1 MTIAKRSP
9 EPQSPI
15 QNLSC
20 QKPDRELDQKKL
32 WYAAIKPPMYSV
44 AIIPITTGTA
54 IAYHKTA
61 TVNWQIFTTFLVSA
75 ILILIWENLSNDVF
89 DADTGIDKNKHH
101 SLVNLTGKKHLIFA
115 IANTSLALGI
125 ALVLNIC
132 WQQQDPTVL
141 GIITVCCF
149 LGYTYQG
156 HPFRFGYQGCG
167 EIIAFF
173 CFGPLSVL
181 AAYYSQTQTFSLIA
195 LLASTIIGITTS
207 LILFCS
213 HFHQIEDDSA
223 AGKRSPIVQLG
234 TEKAAQLIP
243 WFITSVFLIVSLGI
257 AVGYF
262 PLATS
267 LIFLTLPIALKL
279 NNFVTQNHHLPSQV
293 RNCKFIAVSLHFWS
307 GLLLGMGFLAP

>member
-9 EPQSPI
+9 DSQSNPQSHLNQPE
-15 QNLSC
+15 
-20 QKPDRELDQKKL
+20 QKVDQKKL

-54 IAYHKTA
+54 IAYHQTN

-75 ILILIWENLSNDVF
+75 VLILIWENLSNDVF

-115 IANTSLALGI
+115 IANISLALGI
-125 ALVLNIC
+125 ALVLNIS

-141 GIITVCCF
+141 GIILTCCF

-156 HPFRFGYQGCG
+156 YPFRFGYQGWG

-173 CFGPLSVL
+173 CFGPLGVS
-181 AAYYSQTQTFSLIA
+181 AAYYSQTQVFSLTA
-195 LLASTIIGITTS
+195 LLASTTIGITTS

-213 HFHQIEDDSA
+213 HFHQIEDDFA

-234 TEKAAQLIP
+234 TQKAAQLIP
-243 WFITSVFLIVSLGI
+243 WLITSVFVIVTLGI
-257 AVGYF
+257 TCGYF

-267 LIFLTLPIALKL
+267 LIFLTLAIALKL
-279 NNFVTQNHHLPSQV
+279 TNFVAQNHHLPAEV
-293 RNCKFIAVSLHFWS
+293 RNCKFIAVSWHFWS
-307 GLLLGMGFLAP
+307 GLLLSLGFIAP